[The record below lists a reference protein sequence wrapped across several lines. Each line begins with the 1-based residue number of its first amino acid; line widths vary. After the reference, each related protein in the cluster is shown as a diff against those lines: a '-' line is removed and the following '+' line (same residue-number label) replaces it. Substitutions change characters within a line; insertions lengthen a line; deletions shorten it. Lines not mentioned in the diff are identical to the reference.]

1 MLSASAGLARCF
13 ILCFSALEPMGKPLG
28 PEGATYS
35 GDTIEGAIAE
45 AKQIMQT
52 VTFRFGRPR
61 SFKIYDNNAVLVHDS
76 GPPVAPPHDAD

>member
-1 MLSASAGLARCF
+1 MFHIVLFGIGAD
-13 ILCFSALEPMGKPLG
+13 GKPLG

-52 VTFRFGRPR
+52 GAFTNE
-61 SFKIYDNNAVLVHDS
+61 SE
-76 GPPVAPPHDAD
+76 